1 MSFQKCLQFI
11 LISIT
16 AITAIFGCATIT
28 RESTV
33 WKEEGASFA
42 GYKNLEI
49 HQVFNAT
56 GKSFRLN
63 ISSALT
69 GYMKEQIEKEYP
81 PIKYPSKIKSEVLTV
96 RSEILAYIPY
106 VERSFWSTGT
116 KKVQCVVRTRL
127 VDENNYDLRSLA
139 EIETVIQGREPGYYF
154 NKDQRF
160 FLKETA
166 NEIVKEIVRIVRSEE
181 RK

>member
-16 AITAIFGCATIT
+16 AITAIFGCANMT

-63 ISSALT
+63 ISSTLT
-69 GYMKEQIEKEYP
+69 GYLQEQIEVEYP
-81 PIKYPSKIKSEVLTV
+81 PIRYPSKTKSEVLTV
-96 RSEILAYIPY
+96 RSEILVYEPY
-106 VERSFWSTGT
+106 VERSVRSTET

-127 VDENNYDLRSLA
+127 VDENEYDLRTLA
-139 EIETVIQGREPGYYF
+139 EIETVIEGAKPGYYF

-166 NEIVKEIVRIVRSEE
+166 NEIVKEIVKIVRSEE
-181 RK
+181 